1 MPTPT
6 LYFAYGSNMNE
17 RQMRVRVPGSRKVG
31 TGHLPNHEF
40 VFSGYSEIWRG
51 SVANVKP
58 ARGSRV
64 FGVLYELPPGGLATL
79 DRFEGYPRAYQRK
92 TATIARLPRGHARA
106 VLYYKKDAR
115 PLGPPSPEYVSIIG
129 RALEEHGAP

>member
-17 RQMRVRVPGSRKVG
+17 RQLRSRVPGARKVG
-31 TGHLPNHEF
+31 TGHLLGHEF
-40 VFSGYSEIWRG
+40 LFSGYSQTWRG

-58 ARGSRV
+58 CRGSQV
-64 FGVLYELPPGGLATL
+64 FGVLYELPPGGLAEL

-92 TATIARLPRGHARA
+92 TTSIARIPRGRARA
-106 VLYYKKDAR
+106 ILYYKRDTR
-115 PLGPPSPEYVSIIG
+115 PLGPPSPEYVAVIG
-129 RALEEHGAP
+129 RALKEHRAP

>member
-6 LYFAYGSNMNE
+6 LYFAYGSNMSE
-17 RQMRVRVPGSRKVG
+17 QRLRARVPGARKVG
-31 TGHLPNHEF
+31 TGFLPGHEF
-40 VFSGYSEIWRG
+40 LFSGYSQTWGG

-58 ARGSRV
+58 CRGSKV

-79 DRFEGYPRAYQRK
+79 DRFEGYPRAYTRK
-92 TATIARLPRGHARA
+92 SATIARIPRGRTRA
-106 VLYYKKDAR
+106 VLYYKRDTR
-115 PLGPPSPEYVSIIG
+115 PLGPPNPEYVAIIG